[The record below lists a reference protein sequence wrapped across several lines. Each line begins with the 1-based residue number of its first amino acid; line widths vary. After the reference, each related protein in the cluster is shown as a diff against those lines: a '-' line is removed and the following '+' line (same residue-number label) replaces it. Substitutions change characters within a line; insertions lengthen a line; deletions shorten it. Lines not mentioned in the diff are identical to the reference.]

1 MEKRSGDKNGS
12 GEVRAV
18 RSLLEKGSGSVHLVG
33 VGGIGMAGIALH
45 LAGRGFKTSGCD
57 LTESRVTDWLVS
69 RGITFLKG
77 HRADHVSPET
87 GWVVHTAA
95 VDPGHEELRRARELG
110 IPCFRRG
117 TVLPALLHGRTSVAV
132 SGTHGKTTTSAMI
145 AQVLFFCGRDPSF
158 CVGGELDVLGG
169 VAGVGRGGTM
179 VVEADE
185 SDATVALYEPDIA
198 VITNIEYDHM
208 EHFKGEEDLVAC
220 FEAFARNAGRR
231 LVYCADDPRAAQLGR
246 MLDKSLSY
254 GFSPE
259 SVIRGSSFEENPLS
273 SSLTVSR
280 DGRELGRLA
289 VPAPGRH
296 NALNALATVAVGL
309 ELGLSFESVSGAL
322 ARFAPARRR
331 FEWIVNAGERFVI
344 SDYAHHPTEIRAVVQ
359 SALKLGH
366 RRVIA
371 VFQPHRYTRTK
382 ALGPDFPPAFEGLH
396 ELVLAPVYEASESPI
411 EGGTSKDLMRYFKD
425 FRRVPVHY
433 VDSLTA
439 AWDYL
444 KGALQPGD
452 LLMVIGAGDVEKIA
466 FWAKKEFEQIE
477 R

>member
-1 MEKRSGDKNGS
+1 MEKQSRDESRFD
-12 GEVRAV
+12 EVRAV
-18 RSLLEKGSGSVHLVG
+18 RALLEKRGGTVHLVG

-57 LTESRVTDWLVS
+57 LAESRVTDWLAAH
-69 RGITFLKG
+69 GISFLKG
-77 HRADHVSPET
+77 HGAEHLSANVD
-87 GWVVHTAA
+87 WVVHTAA
-95 VDPGHEELRRARELG
+95 VDPNHEELRKARELG

-117 TVLPALLHGRTSVAV
+117 AVLPALLHGRTSVAV

-145 AQVLFFCGRDPSF
+145 AQVLSLCGCDPSF
-158 CVGGELDVLGG
+158 CVGGELDALGG

-208 EHFKGEEDLVAC
+208 EHFAGEEDLMDC
-220 FEAFARNAGRR
+220 FSAFARQARRR
-231 LVYCADDPRAAQLGR
+231 LVYCADDPRATQIGR
-246 MLDKSLSY
+246 LSDKGVSY
-254 GFSPE
+254 GFS
-259 SVIRGSSFEENPLS
+259 SSSAIRGLSYDEQPLT
-273 SSLTVSR
+273 SSLAVSR
-280 DGRELGRLA
+280 EGRELGRLTLP
-289 VPAPGRH
+289 VPGRH

-309 ELGLSFESVSGAL
+309 ELGLGFDALGAAL
-322 ARFAPARRR
+322 SCFMPARRR
-331 FEWIVNAGERFVI
+331 FEWIVKTGDRFVV

-366 RRVIA
+366 RRVLA

-382 ALGPDFPPAFEGLH
+382 ALGADFPLAFEGLH
-396 ELVLAPVYEASESPI
+396 DVVLAPVYEASESPI
-411 EGGTSKDLMRYFKD
+411 EGGTSRDLLKHFQAFDRF
-425 FRRVPVHY
+425 PVHY

-444 KGALQPGD
+444 RSVLRPGD

-466 FWAKKEFEQIE
+466 FWAQKEFE
-477 R
+477 